1 MNEIVDFFN
10 HPFFVVVGGISTVI
24 AIVTFIYTI
33 YVVLNGIIPVWIRL
47 GKGLSNRKIAVY
59 AENDFNNFK
68 SMLLDSGI
76 FKEKNIEQI
85 TNESLAKG
93 ETHTM
98 MLVNYMDFKDK
109 IEKIL
114 SYKKDSDALIIY
126 APQSG
131 ERIELELM
139 NKINENRNS
148 IVVNMKGRL
157 LNDILT
163 SMITTIYE
171 KR

>member
-1 MNEIVDFFN
+1 MNEIIDFFN
-10 HPFFVVVGGISTVI
+10 HPFFVIVGGISTVI

-33 YVVLNGIIPVWIRL
+33 YIVLKGIIPVWIRL

-59 AENDFNNFK
+59 AESDFNNFK

-114 SYKKDSDALIIY
+114 SYKKDSDSLIIY

-139 NKINENRNS
+139 YRINENRNS

>member
-1 MNEIVDFFN
+1 MNEIINFFN
-10 HPFFVVVGGISTVI
+10 HPFFVLVGGISTII
-24 AIVTFIYTI
+24 AITTFIYSI
-33 YVVLNGIIPVWIRL
+33 YLILNGILPVWIRL
-47 GKGLSNRKIAVY
+47 GKGLSNRKIAVF
-59 AENDFNNFK
+59 AENDFINFK

-76 FKEKNIEQI
+76 FKENNIEQI
-85 TNESLAKG
+85 TNESLSKG
-93 ETHTM
+93 EKHTM

-114 SYKKDSDALIIY
+114 SYKKDSDSLIIY

-131 ERIELELM
+131 EKIELELL

-163 SMITTIYE
+163 Q
-171 KR
+171 

>member
-10 HPFFVVVGGISTVI
+10 HPFFIVFGGISTVI
-24 AIVTFIYTI
+24 AIVTFIYSI
-33 YVVLNGIIPVWIRL
+33 YLILNGIIPVWIRL

-59 AENDFNNFK
+59 AENDFVNFK

-85 TNESLAKG
+85 TNQSMAKG

-98 MLVNYMDFKDK
+98 MLINYMDFNDK
-109 IEKIL
+109 IEDIMR
-114 SYKKDSDALIIY
+114 YKKDSDSLIIY

-131 ERIELELM
+131 ERIEVDLM

-148 IVVNMKGRL
+148 IVVNMRGRL
-157 LNDILT
+157 LNDILI

>member
-1 MNEIVDFFN
+1 MNEIIDFFN
-10 HPFFVVVGGISTVI
+10 HPFFVIVGGISTVI

-33 YVVLNGIIPVWIRL
+33 YIVLNGIIPVWIRL

-98 MLVNYMDFKDK
+98 MLVSYMDFKDK

-114 SYKKDSDALIIY
+114 SYKKDSDSLIIY

-131 ERIELELM
+131 ERIELDLM
-139 NKINENRNS
+139 NRINENRNS

>member
-10 HPFFVVVGGISTVI
+10 HPFFIVFGGLCTVFAI
-24 AIVTFIYTI
+24 ATFVYSIYLI
-33 YVVLNGIIPVWIRL
+33 LNGIIPVWIRL

-59 AENDFNNFK
+59 AENDFVNFK

-85 TNESLAKG
+85 TNQSMAKG

-98 MLVNYMDFKDK
+98 MLINYMDFKDK
-109 IEKIL
+109 IEDIMR
-114 SYKKDSDALIIY
+114 YKKDSDSLIIY

-131 ERIELELM
+131 ERIEVDLM

-148 IVVNMKGRL
+148 IVVNMRGRL

>member
-1 MNEIVDFFN
+1 MKEIIDFFN
-10 HPFFVVVGGISTVI
+10 HPFFVIVGGIGTVI
-24 AIVTFIYTI
+24 AIVTFIYAI
-33 YVVLNGIIPVWIRL
+33 YIILKGVIPVWIRL

-59 AENDFNNFK
+59 AEQDFNNFK
-68 SMLLDSGI
+68 NILLDSGI
-76 FKEKNIEQI
+76 FKAKNIEQI
-85 TNESLAKG
+85 TNESLSKG

-98 MLVNYMDFKDK
+98 MLVNYMEFKDK

-114 SYKKDSDALIIY
+114 SYKKDSDSLIIY

-131 ERIELELM
+131 DKIETELM